1 MCSQEKVVPKW
12 GGQEYGIKAD
22 PGKVETQAAANANTT
37 QCRYVSILDRAPN
50 KSERLKERTGMNT
63 RREFLSIAIRGS
75 AVAATKTLLP
85 SAASA
90 SEITDTKLEGNNMG
104 QNAGSANNGHYKPP
118 FRFAMGGVPLGN
130 EFEFV
135 TDDDAYA
142 TIEAAWNAGVR
153 YYDMA
158 PWYGLGLAERR
169 YGNFLH
175 NKHRDDYVLSTKVG
189 KLLKA
194 STTARNKGYFAFSP
208 SPNDVV
214 YDYTASG
221 VRRSIEDSL
230 QRLGIDRID
239 IAFVHDLSSDNKYL
253 PTPWAEQFAIAQK
266 GAFPELTRMRE
277 EGLIKGW
284 GIGVNTPEP
293 ILQLLQVAD
302 PDVCL
307 LASQYSLIDHKNA
320 LDQVFPAARA
330 KKVSFVVG
338 SSLNAG
344 FLSGS
349 PRYNYGK
356 ESYKIPPAFIEKRRR
371 LRAAADNHGVD
382 LRTAALQFSAAPD
395 VAAALVV
402 GCRSEQQILADY
414 TSMQTKIPA
423 EFWAELKAQ
432 NLVEQNAPVP
442 V

>member
-1 MCSQEKVVPKW
+1 
-12 GGQEYGIKAD
+12 
-22 PGKVETQAAANANTT
+22 
-37 QCRYVSILDRAPN
+37 
-50 KSERLKERTGMNT
+50 MNT
-63 RREFLSIAIRGS
+63 RRDFLSVTVKGS
-75 AVAATKTLLP
+75 AMALATALLP
-85 SAASA
+85 ESTSALSA
-90 SEITDTKLEGNNMG
+90 SEMI
-104 QNAGSANNGHYKPP
+104 GSYSVEQSVSYGDKGHFKPP
-118 FRFAMGGVPLGN
+118 FRFGIGGVPLGN
-130 EFEFV
+130 EFAVV
-135 TDDDAYA
+135 TDKDAYA

-175 NKHRDDYVLSTKVG
+175 NKTRSEYVVSSKVG

-194 STTARNKGYFAFSP
+194 SKTAKNKEYFPFSP

-230 QRLGIDRID
+230 QRLGIDSLD
-239 IAFVHDLSSDNKYL
+239 IAFVHDISSDNKNL
-253 PTPWAEQFAIAQK
+253 PTPWQEQFEIARK

-293 ILQLLQVAD
+293 IMQLLEVAD

-320 LDQVFPAARA
+320 LDQVFPAAKA
-330 KKVSFVVG
+330 KNVSFVIG

-344 FLSGS
+344 FISGS

-356 ESYKIPPAFIEKRRR
+356 ESYEIPPAFLEKRTR
-371 LRAAADNHGVD
+371 LREVASNHGVD

-395 VAAALVV
+395 IAAALVV
-402 GCRSEQQILADY
+402 GASSEQQILADY
-414 TSMQTKIPA
+414 TSMQTRIPA
-423 EFWAELKAQ
+423 QFWAELKAQ
-432 NLVEQNAPVP
+432 NLIEQNAPVP
-442 V
+442 A

>member
-1 MCSQEKVVPKW
+1 LE
-12 GGQEYGIKAD
+12 E
-22 PGKVETQAAANANTT
+22 
-37 QCRYVSILDRAPN
+37 ILL
-50 KSERLKERTGMNT
+50 ST
-63 RREFLSIAIRGS
+63 RRDFLRTAAISS
-75 AVAATKTLLP
+75 AGLAATAVLP
-85 SAASA
+85 KPASA
-90 SEITDTKLEGNNMG
+90 SG
-104 QNAGSANNGHYKPP
+104 NAGMDGSNRMEQMAVSNDKGHYKPR

-130 EFEFV
+130 EFAVV
-135 TDDDAYA
+135 TDKDAYA

-175 NKHRDDYVLSTKVG
+175 NKTRSDFVLSSKVG

-194 STTARNKGYFAFSP
+194 SKTAKNKEYFPFSP

-230 QRLGIDRID
+230 QRLGIDSID
-239 IAFVHDLSSDNKYL
+239 IAFVHDISSDNKNL
-253 PTPWAEQFAIAQK
+253 PTPWPEQFEIARK

-293 ILQLLQVAD
+293 IMRLLEVAD

-330 KKVSFVVG
+330 KNVSFVIG

-344 FLSGS
+344 FISGS

-356 ESYKIPPAFIEKRRR
+356 ESYKIPPAFLEKRKR
-371 LRAAADNHGVD
+371 LREVASNHGVD

-402 GCRSEQQILADY
+402 GASSEQQILADY

-423 EFWAELKAQ
+423 EFWTDLKAQ
-432 NLVEQNAPVP
+432 KLIEQNAPIP
-442 V
+442 A

>member
-1 MCSQEKVVPKW
+1 MYS
-12 GGQEYGIKAD
+12 
-22 PGKVETQAAANANTT
+22 
-37 QCRYVSILDRAPN
+37 
-50 KSERLKERTGMNT
+50 
-63 RREFLSIAIRGS
+63 RRDFLSSVAKVS
-75 AVAATKTLLP
+75 AMTAVTTLLP
-85 SAASA
+85 QAASA
-90 SEITDTKLEGNNMG
+90 SGIADAMEGSIME
-104 QNAGSANNGHYKPP
+104 QTARSSNGHYKPP
-118 FRFAMGGVPLGN
+118 FNFGMGGVPLGN
-130 EFEFV
+130 EFEIV
-135 TDDDAYA
+135 TEEEAYA

-153 YYDMA
+153 YYDVG

-175 NKHRDDYVLSTKVG
+175 TRKRSEYVLSTKVG

-194 STTARNKGYFAFSP
+194 SKTAKSKEYFPFSP

-214 YDYTASG
+214 YDYTAAG

-230 QRLGIDRID
+230 QRLGIDSID
-239 IAFVHDLSSDNKYL
+239 IAFVHDISPDNKYL
-253 PTPWAEQFAIAQK
+253 PTPWPEQFAIAQK

-293 ILQLLQVAD
+293 IMRVLEVAD
-302 PDVCL
+302 TDVCL

-320 LDQVFPAARA
+320 LNQLFPAAGA
-330 KKVSFVVG
+330 KNVSFVVG

-344 FLSGS
+344 FISGS

-356 ESYKIPPAFIEKRRR
+356 ESYQIPPAFLEKRRR
-371 LRAAADNHGVD
+371 LLETAGNHGVD
-382 LRTAALQFSAAPD
+382 FRTAALRFSAVPD
-395 VAAALVV
+395 VVSALVV

-423 EFWAELKAQ
+423 EFWIDLKAQ
-432 NLVEQNAPVP
+432 NLIEQNAPVP
-442 V
+442 D

>member
-1 MCSQEKVVPKW
+1 
-12 GGQEYGIKAD
+12 
-22 PGKVETQAAANANTT
+22 
-37 QCRYVSILDRAPN
+37 
-50 KSERLKERTGMNT
+50 MNT
-63 RREFLSIAIRGS
+63 RREFLSIAITGS
-75 AVAATKTLLP
+75 AVAAAETLLP
-85 SAASA
+85 KAASA
-90 SEITDTKLEGNNMG
+90 SEITDMTMEGSSMG

-135 TDDDAYA
+135 TDEEAYA

-169 YGNFLH
+169 YGTFLH
-175 NKHRDDYVLSTKVG
+175 NKHRSEYVLSTKVG

-194 STTARNKGYFAFSP
+194 STTAKNKGYFPFSP

-230 QRLGIDRID
+230 QRLGIDSID
-239 IAFVHDLSSDNKYL
+239 IAFVHDISSDNKYL
-253 PTPWAEQFAIAQK
+253 PAPWLEQFAIAQK

-293 ILQLLQVAD
+293 ILRLLEVAD

-356 ESYKIPPAFIEKRRR
+356 ESYKIPPAFLEKRRR
-371 LRAAADNHGVD
+371 LREAADNYGVD

-432 NLVEQNAPVP
+432 NLIEQNAPVP

>member
-1 MCSQEKVVPKW
+1 LEEVLLS
-12 GGQEYGIKAD
+12 
-22 PGKVETQAAANANTT
+22 
-37 QCRYVSILDRAPN
+37 
-50 KSERLKERTGMNT
+50 T
-63 RREFLSIAIRGS
+63 RRDFLRTAAISS
-75 AVAATKTLLP
+75 AGLAATAVLP
-85 SAASA
+85 KPASA
-90 SEITDTKLEGNNMG
+90 SGH
-104 QNAGSANNGHYKPP
+104 AGMDGSNSMEQMAVSNDKGHYKPR
-118 FRFAMGGVPLGN
+118 FRFGMGGVPLGN
-130 EFEFV
+130 EFAVV
-135 TDDDAYA
+135 TDKDAYA

-169 YGNFLH
+169 YGNSLH
-175 NKHRDDYVLSTKVG
+175 NKTRSDFVLSSKVG

-194 STTARNKGYFAFSP
+194 SKTAKNKEYFPFSP

-230 QRLGIDRID
+230 QRLGIDSID
-239 IAFVHDLSSDNKYL
+239 IAFVHDISSDNKNL
-253 PTPWAEQFAIAQK
+253 PTPWPEQFEIARK

-293 ILQLLQVAD
+293 IMRLLEVAD

-307 LASQYSLIDHKNA
+307 LASQYSLIEHKNA

-330 KKVSFVVG
+330 KNVSFVIG

-344 FLSGS
+344 FISGS

-356 ESYKIPPAFIEKRRR
+356 ESYKIPPAFLEKRKR
-371 LRAAADNHGVD
+371 LREVASNHGVD

-402 GCRSEQQILADY
+402 GASSEQQILADY

-423 EFWAELKAQ
+423 EFWTDLKAQ
-432 NLVEQNAPVP
+432 KLIEQNAPIP
-442 V
+442 A

>member
-1 MCSQEKVVPKW
+1 MSTRRDFLNVTLKGSIV
-12 GGQEYGIKAD
+12 
-22 PGKVETQAAANANTT
+22 AAAAGFLP
-37 QCRYVSILDRAPN
+37 QSVSASDRADQ
-50 KSERLKERTGMNT
+50 TGGT
-63 RREFLSIAIRGS
+63 RMQKTSDS
-75 AVAATKTLLP
+75 A
-85 SAASA
+85 
-90 SEITDTKLEGNNMG
+90 G
-104 QNAGSANNGHYKPP
+104 QGHHKPP
-118 FRFAMGGVPLGN
+118 FKFGMGGVPLGN
-130 EFEFV
+130 EFEVV
-135 TDDDAYA
+135 TDRDAYA
-142 TIEAAWNAGVR
+142 TIEAAWTAGVR

-169 YGNFLH
+169 FGNFLH
-175 NKHRDDYVLSTKVG
+175 NKERSQYVLSTKVG

-194 STTARNKGYFAFSP
+194 SKTAKNKEYFPFSP

-230 QRLGIDRID
+230 QRLGIDSID
-239 IAFVHDLSSDNKYL
+239 IAFVHDISPDNQYL
-253 PTPWAEQFAIAQK
+253 PTEWTEQFEIARK

-284 GIGVNTPEP
+284 GIGVNRPEP
-293 ILQLLQVAD
+293 IMRLLEVAD

-307 LASQYSLIDHKNA
+307 LASQYSLIDHKHA
-320 LDQVFPAARA
+320 LDQVFPAVKA
-330 KKVSFVVG
+330 KKVSFVIG

-356 ESYKIPPAFIEKRRR
+356 DSYKIPPAFIQKRSK
-371 LRAAADNHGVD
+371 LLEVAAAHGVD

-395 VAAALVV
+395 VASALVV
-402 GCRSEQQILADY
+402 GCKSEQQILADY

-423 EFWAELKAQ
+423 EFWADLKTRK
-432 NLVEQNAPVP
+432 LIEQNAPVP
-442 V
+442 TA

>member
-1 MCSQEKVVPKW
+1 
-12 GGQEYGIKAD
+12 
-22 PGKVETQAAANANTT
+22 
-37 QCRYVSILDRAPN
+37 
-50 KSERLKERTGMNT
+50 MNT
-63 RREFLSIAIRGS
+63 RRDFLSVTVKGS
-75 AVAATKTLLP
+75 AMALATALLP
-85 SAASA
+85 ESTSALGA
-90 SEITDTKLEGNNMG
+90 SEMIGSSSMEQPVNSGNK
-104 QNAGSANNGHYKPP
+104 GHYKPP
-118 FRFAMGGVPLGN
+118 FRFGIGGVPLGN
-130 EFEFV
+130 EFAVV
-135 TDDDAYA
+135 TDKDAYA

-175 NKHRDDYVLSTKVG
+175 NKTRSEYVVSSKVG

-194 STTARNKGYFAFSP
+194 SKNAKNKEYFPFSP

-230 QRLGIDRID
+230 QRLGIDSLD

-253 PTPWAEQFAIAQK
+253 PTPWQEQFEIARK

-293 ILQLLQVAD
+293 IMRLLEVAD

-330 KKVSFVVG
+330 KNVSFVVG

-344 FLSGS
+344 FISGS

-356 ESYKIPPAFIEKRRR
+356 ESYKIPPAFLEKRKK
-371 LRAAADNHGVD
+371 LRQVAANHGVD

-395 VAAALVV
+395 IAAALVV
-402 GCRSEQQILADY
+402 GASSEQQILADY

-432 NLVEQNAPVP
+432 KLIEQNAPVP
-442 V
+442 A

>member
-1 MCSQEKVVPKW
+1 
-12 GGQEYGIKAD
+12 
-22 PGKVETQAAANANTT
+22 
-37 QCRYVSILDRAPN
+37 
-50 KSERLKERTGMNT
+50 MNT
-63 RREFLSIAIRGS
+63 RRDFLSAAVKGS
-75 AVAATKTLLP
+75 AIAVATALLP
-85 SAASA
+85 GSTSAFGA
-90 SEITDTKLEGNNMG
+90 SEMIGGSNME
-104 QNAGSANNGHYKPP
+104 QAVSNDNKGHYKPP
-118 FRFAMGGVPLGN
+118 FRFAIGGVPLGN
-130 EFEFV
+130 EFAVV
-135 TDDDAYA
+135 TDKDAYA

-175 NKHRDDYVLSTKVG
+175 NKTRSEYVVSSKVG

-194 STTARNKGYFAFSP
+194 SKTAKNKEYFPFSP

-230 QRLGIDRID
+230 QRLGIDSLD
-239 IAFVHDLSSDNKYL
+239 IAFVHDISSDNKYL
-253 PTPWAEQFAIAQK
+253 PTPWQEQFEIARK

-293 ILQLLQVAD
+293 IMRLLEVAD
-302 PDVCL
+302 PDICL

-330 KKVSFVVG
+330 KNVSFVIG

-344 FLSGS
+344 FISGS

-356 ESYKIPPAFIEKRRR
+356 ESYKIPPAFLEKRKK
-371 LRAAADNHGVD
+371 LREVASNHGVD

-395 VAAALVV
+395 IAAALVV
-402 GCRSEQQILADY
+402 GASSEQQILADY
-414 TSMQTKIPA
+414 TSMQTKIPT
-423 EFWAELKAQ
+423 EFWAELKAH
-432 NLVEQNAPVP
+432 NLIEQNAPVP
-442 V
+442 A